1 MVLSCLERCPHF
13 RGVLI
18 AITKLNCESMGPYG
32 VCKSGMYLGQKK
44 VSCLE
49 RCPHFR
55 GVLIAINVKVWD
67 HIGRGVRDITSVY
80 PFLLGSVS
88 TCIVLCVSECTAL
101 YIHKSLFFC

>member
-1 MVLSCLERCPHF
+1 
-13 RGVLI
+13 
-18 AITKLNCESMGPYG
+18 MGPYG

-55 GVLIAINVKVWD
+55 GVLIAIIVKVWD

-88 TCIVLCVSECTAL
+88 MCIVLCVSECTAL
-101 YIHKSLFFC
+101 YINPYFSADSFYRPSGFFLVFFYS